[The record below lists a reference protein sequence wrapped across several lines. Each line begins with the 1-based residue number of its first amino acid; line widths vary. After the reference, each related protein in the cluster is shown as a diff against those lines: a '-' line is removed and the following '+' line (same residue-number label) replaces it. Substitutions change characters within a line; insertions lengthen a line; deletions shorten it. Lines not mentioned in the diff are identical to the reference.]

1 MQTRNRNKE
10 RSVRLSTIAHSP
22 VPLAGM
28 SYVLERSPR
37 NPANA
42 RRNALDSPY
51 AKAASLQAIYSD
63 QTDTLYA
70 HPTRFLPFPTA
81 EVPAWYRPDPVLL
94 STLQP
99 ERVPTEQDR
108 YRPPTTNTETL
119 QAEADQ
125 PTARW
130 IILPNRATTV
140 YPLRQ
145 RFPEAEFALRRG
157 KVYARVPTD
166 DPADTPPLPERYY
179 EEPPADLRRVQRDP
193 LPNDATMFLYLYPH
207 APENGREI
215 VNAEHLGLANTDF
228 LAVLSLSENVGL
240 VVFADQHRVHRDSAA
255 SGPCCGRGKA
265 DPVPVVGRA
274 TRHVVGVE
282 RADSFGGLAGERPL
296 KAVS

>member
-207 APENGREI
+207 APKR
-215 VNAEHLGLANTDF
+215 LPSGLPPTYPSVTRPRDRY
-228 LAVLSLSENVGL
+228 LAVPIPYPQPPEDSPAGLYLSSYVSEIHAPTGTPPDALPNLTAHRYLPPRVSHPL
-240 VVFADQHRVHRDSAA
+240 PEQEQPPAADKQ
-255 SGPCCGRGKA
+255 
-265 DPVPVVGRA
+265 
-274 TRHVVGVE
+274 
-282 RADSFGGLAGERPL
+282 GG
-296 KAVS
+296 